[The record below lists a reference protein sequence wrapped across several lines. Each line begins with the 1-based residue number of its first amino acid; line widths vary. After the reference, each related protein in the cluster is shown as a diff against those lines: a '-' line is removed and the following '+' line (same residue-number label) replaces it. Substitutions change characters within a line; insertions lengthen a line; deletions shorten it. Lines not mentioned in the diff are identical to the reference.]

1 MGLKKFFLVGTKLLL
16 LPCIYILR
24 FTFSLF
30 RRNNNLWIFG
40 SWGGDT
46 FSDNTKY
53 LFLHIVENHKNIE
66 CFWVTRNKKVFED
79 LLNLNL
85 PVVYLFSLKGIV
97 TCIRA
102 GKQLTTHSLYDIS
115 PTLTKGAVHYCLFHA
130 TFPLKKMEFGYLK
143 NTWKKK
149 ILLLIHKPFA
159 FDKPDY
165 SICSSDVTSSVIQS
179 ALGLDRSKIFKTG
192 YPRSTYINKDIY
204 LETDKLIIE
213 KVCNFDEFKNLI
225 YFVPTFR
232 DDKNFDWFAFGF
244 NRKKLIHFLEMT
256 DSVLVFRFHPFE
268 LSKIESKQKFKHE
281 RIIFESHSISDPY
294 PLLLNASVLIT
305 DYSSIFADF
314 LLLNRPLIFS
324 NFDHLNYIKNE
335 RSLYWNYNDVTPGY
349 KASDWDSLIKALN
362 KILVNNEDLHKAE
375 RSFMI
380 KKIYQQPIE
389 DILDNVTE
397 AVSSNH

>member
-1 MGLKKFFLVGTKLLL
+1 MGLKKYYVAGTKLLL
-16 LPCIYILR
+16 LPFIYILR
-24 FTFSLF
+24 FTFSLLK
-30 RRNNNLWIFG
+30 RDKNLWIFG
-40 SWGGDT
+40 SWNGDT

-53 LFLHIVENHKNIE
+53 LFLHIIEYHKNIQ
-66 CFWVTRNKKVFED
+66 CFWVTRNKKVYED

-85 PVVYLFSLKGIV
+85 PVVYLFSLKGII
-97 TCIRA
+97 TCIKA

-130 TFPLKKMEFGYLK
+130 TFPLKRMEFDYLK

-159 FDKPDY
+159 FDRPDY
-165 SICSSDVTSSVIQS
+165 SICSSDATSIVIQS

-192 YPRSTYINKDIY
+192 YPRSAFINEDIY
-204 LETDKLIIE
+204 LETDKSLVE
-213 KVCNFDEFKNLI
+213 KVCKFDGFQNFI

-244 NRKKLIHFLEMT
+244 NLEKLITLLELT

-268 LSKIESKQKFKHE
+268 LSKIESNQEFQHE
-281 RIIFESHSISDPY
+281 RIIFESHGISDPY
-294 PLLLNASVLIT
+294 PLLLKASVLIT

-314 LLLNRPLIFS
+314 LLLNRPVIFS

-335 RSLYWNYNDVTPGY
+335 RALYWNYNDVTPGY
-349 KASDWDSLIKALN
+349 KASDWDSLIEALN
-362 KILVNNEDLHKAE
+362 KILVNNEDHHKKE
-375 RSFMI
+375 RSAMI
-380 KKIYQQPIE
+380 NKIYHQPIE
-389 DILDNVTE
+389 EILENVTE
-397 AVSSNH
+397 VVSSHH

>member
-1 MGLKKFFLVGTKLLL
+1 
-16 LPCIYILR
+16 
-24 FTFSLF
+24 
-30 RRNNNLWIFG
+30 
-40 SWGGDT
+40 
-46 FSDNTKY
+46 
-53 LFLHIVENHKNIE
+53 
-66 CFWVTRNKKVFED
+66 
-79 LLNLNL
+79 
-85 PVVYLFSLKGIV
+85 
-97 TCIRA
+97 
-102 GKQLTTHSLYDIS
+102 
-115 PTLTKGAVHYCLFHA
+115 
-130 TFPLKKMEFGYLK
+130 
-143 NTWKKK
+143 
-149 ILLLIHKPFA
+149 
-159 FDKPDY
+159 
-165 SICSSDVTSSVIQS
+165 
-179 ALGLDRSKIFKTG
+179 
-192 YPRSTYINKDIY
+192 
-204 LETDKLIIE
+204 
-213 KVCNFDEFKNLI
+213 
-225 YFVPTFR
+225 
-232 DDKNFDWFAFGF
+232 
-244 NRKKLIHFLEMT
+244 MT